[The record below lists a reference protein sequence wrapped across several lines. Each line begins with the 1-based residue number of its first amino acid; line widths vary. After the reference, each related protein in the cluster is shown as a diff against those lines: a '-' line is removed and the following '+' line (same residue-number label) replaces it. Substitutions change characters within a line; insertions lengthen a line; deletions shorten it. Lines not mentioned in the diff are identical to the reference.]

1 MLPGRVPDSSAI
13 EEPHSGQ
20 KCLSIGLPLS
30 PMLLNV
36 LSVPSIVTASLV
48 ARTSAAKALPVNF
61 LAIPAMAHR
70 RARRVGLGCVP
81 HRTAEAA
88 AFDLHLD
95 PLALLPFRPKT
106 ERVLPIH
113 RALAK
118 AKTNLVVSRTERS
131 RLDR

>member
-70 RARRVGLGCVP
+70 RAGRVGPGCVA
-81 HRTAEAA
+81 HSAAEAA

-95 PLALLPFRPKT
+95 LLALLPSP
-106 ERVLPIH
+106 L
-113 RALAK
+113 K
-118 AKTNLVVSRTERS
+118 AE
-131 RLDR
+131 